1 MALTAGITCNVA
13 WRGAEARAKL
23 PPLLTTACP
32 RGSTARRAAW
42 RDSTGTAKTWQPTV
56 DGLAGHGLSGPQSAR
71 QAGTGLPAAGVEGLR
86 PVFPGGWG
94 RSAEMAD
101 RLPGFA
107 NQSPFHVVS

>member
-1 MALTAGITCNVA
+1 MGSRATSRPVRSPL
-13 WRGAEARAKL
+13 AR
-23 PPLLTTACP
+23 P
-32 RGSTARRAAW
+32 
-42 RDSTGTAKTWQPTV
+42 
-56 DGLAGHGLSGPQSAR
+56 
-71 QAGTGLPAAGVEGLR
+71 AGTGLPAAGVEGLR